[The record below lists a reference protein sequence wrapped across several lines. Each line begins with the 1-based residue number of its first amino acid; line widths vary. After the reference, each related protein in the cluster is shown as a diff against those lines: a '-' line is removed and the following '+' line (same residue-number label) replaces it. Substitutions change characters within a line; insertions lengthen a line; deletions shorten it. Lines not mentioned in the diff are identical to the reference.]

1 MNTVSKLARRCN
13 VSTDTIRHYTQL
25 GLLSPERDPHNGY
38 RQYRLEDET
47 NLRFI
52 LSAKTLGFGLKEIQ
66 QILNVAQG
74 GDTPCPLV
82 RSMIEQRVAAVRQE
96 IHDAQLLMSEMEAAV
111 NHWHDLPDRAPS
123 PGAICHLIEAWTQ
136 RAVSDGKTTTNL
148 TS

>member
-13 VSTDTIRHYTQL
+13 VSTDTIRHYTRL
-25 GLLSPERDPHNGY
+25 GLLSPKRDPHNGY

-52 LSAKTLGFGLKEIQ
+52 LSAKTLGFGLKDIR
-66 QILNVAQG
+66 QILDVARG

-82 RSMIEQRVAAVRQE
+82 RSMIEQRVVSVRQE
-96 IHDAQLLMSEMEAAV
+96 IHDAQLLMIEMEAAV
-111 NHWHDLPDRAPS
+111 NHWQDIPDRAPS
-123 PGAICHLIEAWTQ
+123 AGAICHLIEAWMQGT
-136 RAVSDGKTTTNL
+136 VSDQKTNTDQ